1 MSDDDGW
8 HVGSGDTAGVVA
20 FTDIVGFTEF
30 TATEG
35 DNRALELLDAQRS
48 IVDAHLPADARV
60 VKDLGDGLLL
70 WIDRPR
76 NAIEL
81 SLTLQIAFRD
91 VAERESLPLWVR
103 IGMHW
108 GRPAR
113 RGDDLVG
120 HDVNTASRI
129 TDQAGPGEV
138 LASEALVEQCDLS
151 AGGIACSPVGPVRM
165 KGIPDAIWLYRLG

>member
-8 HVGSGDTAGVVA
+8 HVDREDTRGVIA

-35 DNRALELLDAQRS
+35 DGRALELLGAQRS
-48 IVDAHLPADARV
+48 IVDAHLPANARV

-76 NAIEL
+76 PAVEL
-81 SLTLQIAFRD
+81 SIALQAAFRD
-91 VAERESLPLWVR
+91 TARRGLLPLWVR

-129 TDQAGPGEV
+129 TDQAGPGEI
-138 LASEALVEQCDLS
+138 LASEALIRQCDFG
-151 AGGIACSPVGPVRM
+151 AGFTWSPIGPVHM